1 MDEKFELACF
11 QIITYVGTAR
21 THFIN
26 AIHCAKEGKYD
37 EATELIKQG
46 DEAFSLGHNAH
57 ADLLTMDANGEISNG
72 YMLLM
77 HAEDQ
82 LMSAES
88 FRFSQMNSLHCIRE
102 LMRNNHQDVI
112 GYRNRKVGGKSP
124 QHYYTKQLRQQEGNN
139 NGISKRFSLGWRS
152 CCSSAGRCL

>member
-1 MDEKFELACF
+1 VYPVFFVTYLVT
-11 QIITYVGTAR
+11 IRTITFYNLNEISLPYVGTAR

-37 EATELIKQG
+37 EAAELIKQG

-88 FRFSQMNSLHCIRE
+88 FRILADEFIAL
-102 LMRNNHQDVI
+102 
-112 GYRNRKVGGKSP
+112 Y
-124 QHYYTKQLRQQEGNN
+124 
-139 NGISKRFSLGWRS
+139 KRIDEK
-152 CCSSAGRCL
+152 

>member
-1 MDEKFELACF
+1 MNEKFELSCF

-26 AIHCAKEGKYD
+26 GAKEGKYD
-37 EATELIKQG
+37 EAAELIKQG
-46 DEAFSLGHNAH
+46 DEAFSLGHNVH
-57 ADLLTMDANGEISNG
+57 ADLLAMDANGEISNG

-88 FRFSQMNSLHCIRE
+88 FRTLADEFITL
-102 LMRNNHQDVI
+102 
-112 GYRNRKVGGKSP
+112 Y
-124 QHYYTKQLRQQEGNN
+124 
-139 NGISKRFSLGWRS
+139 KRIDEK
-152 CCSSAGRCL
+152 

>member
-37 EATELIKQG
+37 EAAELIKQG

-57 ADLLTMDANGEISNG
+57 A
-72 YMLLM
+72 
-77 HAEDQ
+77 
-82 LMSAES
+82 
-88 FRFSQMNSLHCIRE
+88 LHCIRE
-102 LMRNNHQDVI
+102 SMRNNHQDVI
-112 GYRNRKVGGKSP
+112 EYRNRKVGGKSP

-139 NGISKRFSLGWRS
+139 NGISKRFSLGRRS
-152 CCSSAGRCL
+152 CCSSAGGCL

>member
-1 MDEKFELACF
+1 MEEKFELACF

-21 THFIN
+21 THFIT
-26 AIHCAKEGKYD
+26 AIQCAKEGKYD
-37 EATELIKQG
+37 EAAELIKQG
-46 DEAFSLGHNAH
+46 DEAFLLGHNAH

-88 FRFSQMNSLHCIRE
+88 FRILADEFIALYKRI
-102 LMRNNHQDVI
+102 DV
-112 GYRNRKVGGKSP
+112 S
-124 QHYYTKQLRQQEGNN
+124 
-139 NGISKRFSLGWRS
+139 GITL
-152 CCSSAGRCL
+152 

>member
-1 MDEKFELACF
+1 MFSDYYICRYSKNTFYQCNPLCE
-11 QIITYVGTAR
+11 R
-21 THFIN
+21 
-26 AIHCAKEGKYD
+26 GKYD
-37 EATELIKQG
+37 EAAELIKQG

-88 FRFSQMNSLHCIRE
+88 FRTLADEFIAL
-102 LMRNNHQDVI
+102 
-112 GYRNRKVGGKSP
+112 Y
-124 QHYYTKQLRQQEGNN
+124 
-139 NGISKRFSLGWRS
+139 KRIDEK
-152 CCSSAGRCL
+152 

>member
-37 EATELIKQG
+37 EAAELIKQG

-88 FRFSQMNSLHCIRE
+88 IPYSRR
-102 LMRNNHQDVI
+102 
-112 GYRNRKVGGKSP
+112 
-124 QHYYTKQLRQQEGNN
+124 
-139 NGISKRFSLGWRS
+139 
-152 CCSSAGRCL
+152 

>member
-37 EATELIKQG
+37 EA
-46 DEAFSLGHNAH
+46 
-57 ADLLTMDANGEISNG
+57 GEISNG

-88 FRFSQMNSLHCIRE
+88 FRILADEFIAL
-102 LMRNNHQDVI
+102 
-112 GYRNRKVGGKSP
+112 Y
-124 QHYYTKQLRQQEGNN
+124 
-139 NGISKRFSLGWRS
+139 KRIDEK
-152 CCSSAGRCL
+152 

>member
-37 EATELIKQG
+37 EAAELIKQG

-57 ADLLTMDANGEISNG
+57 AEISNG

-88 FRFSQMNSLHCIRE
+88 FRILADEFIAL
-102 LMRNNHQDVI
+102 
-112 GYRNRKVGGKSP
+112 Y
-124 QHYYTKQLRQQEGNN
+124 
-139 NGISKRFSLGWRS
+139 KRIDEK
-152 CCSSAGRCL
+152 

>member
-37 EATELIKQG
+37 EAAELIKQG

-88 FRFSQMNSLHCIRE
+88 FSILADEFIAL
-102 LMRNNHQDVI
+102 
-112 GYRNRKVGGKSP
+112 Y
-124 QHYYTKQLRQQEGNN
+124 
-139 NGISKRFSLGWRS
+139 KRIDEK
-152 CCSSAGRCL
+152 

>member
-26 AIHCAKEGKYD
+26 AIQCAKEGKYD
-37 EATELIKQG
+37 EAAELIKQG
-46 DEAFSLGHNAH
+46 DEAFSHNVH
-57 ADLLTMDANGEISNG
+57 ADLVAMDANGEISNG

-88 FRFSQMNSLHCIRE
+88 FRTLADEFIAL
-102 LMRNNHQDVI
+102 
-112 GYRNRKVGGKSP
+112 Y
-124 QHYYTKQLRQQEGNN
+124 
-139 NGISKRFSLGWRS
+139 KRIDEK
-152 CCSSAGRCL
+152 

>member
-37 EATELIKQG
+37 EAAELIKQG

-57 ADLLTMDANGEISNG
+57 ADLLTISNG

-88 FRFSQMNSLHCIRE
+88 FRI

-112 GYRNRKVGGKSP
+112 EYRNRKVGGKSS
-124 QHYYTKQLRQQEGNN
+124 QHYYTKQLR
-139 NGISKRFSLGWRS
+139 
-152 CCSSAGRCL
+152 

>member
-26 AIHCAKEGKYD
+26 AIQCAKEGKYD
-37 EATELIKQG
+37 EAAELIKQG

-72 YMLLM
+72 YM
-77 HAEDQ
+77 Q
-82 LMSAES
+82 RVSV
-88 FRFSQMNSLHCIRE
+88 FSQMNSLHCIRE

-112 GYRNRKVGGKSP
+112 EYRNRKVGGKSP

-139 NGISKRFSLGWRS
+139 NGISKRFSLGRRS
-152 CCSSAGRCL
+152 CCSSAGGCL